1 MNDKKSRILLI
12 VLSSLLV
19 IVIGIIAFI
28 LINSH
33 MVESQYTAS
42 ISQAEEYV
50 KAKNYED
57 AIVAYKEALEIDP
70 DSEDAYVGLAGIYIE
85 MGDTTNAI
93 SIVNKGLARIDS
105 SMLRDTLNRLN
116 SNSEETKDLVA
127 KDSDQIAFNTSFE
140 QKIISYTFE
149 DFKDEFG
156 AVQSATMDS
165 DGYLEVVHK
174 GLNAVCYYKNTSDNK
189 KILDTSKKLPYKSGM
204 PEKIQLKNLLLLFRN
219 WEGYVS
225 LDKLEL
231 LIGKKLEPVK
241 EGDRYLVKFDAGDY
255 IMKVE
260 TDKDGK
266 ITSETA
272 WNELTLKNA
281 NEEEKGSTLAGVV
294 TNAVTGDGVAN
305 ATLTFSPQ
313 DGDATEKT
321 ATTNS
326 SGAFSAELEPANY
339 EIKITAD
346 GFEEET
352 FEFEIQEG
360 RNYSGEQF
368 TISPELAEGTARI
381 VLEWGAEPVDL
392 DSYLWGT
399 SGSGETVDVRYS
411 HKVAKS
417 GDTVFAELDLDDT
430 SGYGPETTT
439 IYDLSGS
446 YEFRVADFRRTGT
459 MAANGATVKVYLPG
473 KPVTTI
479 TLDSSSGVEDL
490 WDVCEINHGEL
501 TVLNTAGNASWRNAN
516 K

>member
-1 MNDKKSRILLI
+1 MSDKKSRNLLI

-19 IVIGIIAFI
+19 IVIGVIAFI
-28 LINSH
+28 LINGH

-42 ISQAEEYV
+42 ISKAEEYV
-50 KAKNYED
+50 QAKNYED

-70 DSEDAYVGLAGIYIE
+70 DSEDAYVGLADTYIE
-85 MGDTTNAI
+85 MGDTVNAI
-93 SIVNKGLARIDS
+93 SIVNTGLARIDS
-105 SMLRDTLNRLN
+105 SKLRDTLNLLN
-116 SNSEETKDLVA
+116 SYEGETKDLVA
-127 KDSDQIAFNTSFE
+127 KDSDKISFNTSFE
-140 QKIISYTFE
+140 QKITTYTFE

-189 KILDTSKKLPYKSGM
+189 KILDTSKKLPYQAGM

-225 LDKLEL
+225 IDKLEL
-231 LIGKKLEPVK
+231 LVGKNLSPVK
-241 EGDRYLVKFDAGDY
+241 EDDRYVVEFDAGDY
-255 IMKVE
+255 TMKVE

-281 NEEEKGSTLAGVV
+281 NEESKGSTLAGVV

-305 ATLTFSPQ
+305 ATLCFSLP
-313 DGDATEKT
+313 DEKRTAVT
-321 ATTNS
+321 ATTS
-326 SGAFSAELEPANY
+326 SNGTFSVELEPAKY
-339 EIKITAD
+339 EIIIRAD

-352 FEFEIQEG
+352 FEFEVKKD

-368 TISPELAEGTARI
+368 TISPELAAGTARI

-392 DSYLWGT
+392 DSYLQGI
-399 SGSGETVDVRYS
+399 SGSGESINVSYF
-411 HKVAKS
+411 HKTAKS

-446 YEFRVADFRRTGT
+446 YKFRVADFRRTGT
-459 MAANGATVKVYLPG
+459 MAARGATVKVYLPG
-473 KPVTTI
+473 ESVTTI

-490 WDVCEINHGEL
+490 WDVCEINQGKL
-501 TVLNTAGNASWRNAN
+501 TVLNTAGSAN
-516 K
+516 WSSDNK